1 MDEFL
6 EDLKSGEIQ
15 MRDRFQFELKSDFY
29 PRLDTLENLYTQE
42 FYFFVPNGLQ
52 INQETFAKTDF
63 YRNLTNYIRYK
74 TPELS
79 FKALVDPDC
88 AASPLIQIPEL
99 VKNPD
104 QHKAVQDELKLFG
117 NIYKS
122 ALRKKVSQLIHQN
135 EELHDEILVLCSD
148 LKAVRAQFDRLK
160 PLIEN
165 ERTTYEY
172 IDEFLS
178 NTTDY
183 YMTGMLNEFRKTDR
197 RLSRE
202 ADDAICHL
210 ILEEKYRI
218 SQKRSYKGTVEEILY
233 RSGLLKKFV
242 MDALS
247 LSINR
252 SSVQERFG
260 GMIASFAAGLAM
272 FVYLLLF
279 VWQGSIFVINSI
291 PFIVITVLAYVLK
304 DRLKES
310 LKSLSYQRAFYW
322 FSDFETEIRSS
333 DNTLIL
339 GVMKESFTF
348 LKPEELPEEISGM
361 RNRDFHTV
369 LETFKRPEQIL
380 YFKRQ
385 VKMFSFLGENKGRLS
400 ALNILLRFNIQDFM
414 EKAGDPAHDYL
425 SLDQTTHALVKSVLP
440 KVYHLNVILKNR
452 FIDAQNQPVIEIKKF
467 RLVVDKNGIRQIEH
481 VH

>member
-6 EDLKSGEIQ
+6 EDLKSGAIQ

-52 INQETFAKTDF
+52 INQDTFTKSDF

-79 FKALVDPDC
+79 FKALVDPGC
-88 AASPLIQIPEL
+88 AASPLNQIPL
-99 VKNPD
+99 LANNPENH
-104 QHKAVQDELKLFG
+104 QAIQDELKLLG
-117 NIYKS
+117 NIYRS
-122 ALRKKVSQLIHQN
+122 ALRKKASELIHEN
-135 EELHDEILVLCSD
+135 DVLHDEILTLCTD
-148 LKAVRAQFDRLK
+148 LKAVRTYFDKLK
-160 PLIEN
+160 PQLESEKI
-165 ERTTYEY
+165 TFEY

-178 NTTDY
+178 NSTDY
-183 YMTGMLNEFRKTDR
+183 YMTGVLNELRKTDR

-202 ADDAICHL
+202 ADDALCHL

-242 MDALS
+242 IDALS
-247 LSINR
+247 LSVNR

-279 VWQGSIFVINSI
+279 VWQGSIFVINSL

-304 DRLKES
+304 DRLKDS
-310 LKSLSYQRAFYW
+310 LKSISYQRAFYW

-333 DNTLIL
+333 DNSLIL
-339 GVMKESFTF
+339 GVMKESFAF
-348 LKPEELPEEISGM
+348 LKPQELPEEISDM

-385 VKMFSFLGENKGRLS
+385 VKMFAFTGENKGRLS
-400 ALNILLRFNIQDFM
+400 ALNILLRYNIQDFI
-414 EKAGDPAHDYL
+414 EKAGDPVHDYL
-425 SLDQTTHALVKSVLP
+425 SLDQTTHALVKSMLP

-452 FIDAQNQPVIEIKKF
+452 FIDAQNKPVTEIKKF
-467 RLVVDKNGIRQIEH
+467 RLIVDKNGIRQIEQ